1 MTKVAEIRVA
11 LADITPEIWRSALV
25 SASISLA
32 GLHSVIQAAMEWE
45 NAHLHMF
52 KINGKRYG
60 LPDADEDGPELLDA
74 AEYRLDDLVVEGDRF
89 LYIYDLGDDWRHE
102 ITVLAVRPLIKGE
115 IVPAILAGERACPP
129 EDCGGPFIYP
139 EMLEALADTDHEDH
153 EHFRE
158 WAGDFDATAFDLDL
172 ANKRL
177 RAQKTISASG
187 H

>member
-1 MTKVAEIRVA
+1 MTKVAEIRIS
-11 LADITPEIWRSALV
+11 LADITPDIWRSVLV
-25 SASISLA
+25 STAISLA
-32 GLHSVIQAAMEWE
+32 GLHSVIQAAMGWE

-60 LPDADEDGPELLDA
+60 LPEDDDGPELLDA

-102 ITVLAVRPLIKGE
+102 ITVVSFRPMAKGE
-115 IVPAILAGERACPP
+115 IVPAALAGERACPP
-129 EDCGGPFIYP
+129 EDCGGPFAYP
-139 EMLEALADTDHEDH
+139 EMLEALADSNHEDH

-158 WAGDFDATAFDLDL
+158 WAEDFDAEAFDLDL

-177 RAQKTISASG
+177 RARNTSSASG